1 MEENKNI
8 QEEKQG
14 LKMPRDLRVGISM
27 MLTLLESQAEDDFM
41 TKVIMSIIKE
51 ESVSYENHQDLTKL
65 VAVKSIMMSMYD
77 AFADALALLKDTP
90 CVNGV
95 ADIKVGDEC
104 DNN

>member
-14 LKMPRDLRVGISM
+14 CKMPRDLKVGISM
-27 MLTLLESQAEDDFM
+27 VLTLLEGQANDDFM

-51 ESVSYENHQDLTKL
+51 EAVAYENHQDLTKL
-65 VAVKSIMMSMYD
+65 VAVKSIMMSIYD

-95 ADIKVGDEC
+95 ADFKVGDEC